1 MMMLSIDNIIHKTS
15 HNELRTL
22 PVGRGRNNKAV
33 AFIFNRLHAS
43 GMSVYTELSRSDFEA
58 ILSGYELGALRGF
71 EGIAAGI
78 ENSNFFID
86 TDSGR
91 YVLTIFERMA
101 DDELPYF
108 MKLMKYLSHH
118 GIPCPDV
125 MVRHDGELIF
135 DIHDDGHNKKGCII
149 SCLPG
154 RTLDE
159 LNPAQLRSS
168 GRALA
173 QLHLAGREFPD
184 HRNNP
189 TGTEWLAD
197 RIDDMMADVEERY
210 GEGSA
215 MLLYDEMN
223 FQQEQSFDLPAGVIH
238 GDLFVDNILFEG
250 DEVTGIIDFYYAHD
264 AAYASDIAVSLN
276 AQAVLLGKDDSERM
290 QAFLEGYESLRPL
303 SEAEQ
308 KALPVLLRLGALR
321 FWVSRLYDALY
332 PRGGAMT
339 QTKNPEEYRKKLVL
353 HRSS

>member
-1 MMMLSIDNIIHKTS
+1 
-15 HNELRTL
+15 
-22 PVGRGRNNKAV
+22 
-33 AFIFNRLHAS
+33 
-43 GMSVYTELSRSDFEA
+43 MSVYTELSQTDFEA
-58 ILSGYELGALRGF
+58 ILSDYTLGALRGF

-108 MKLMKYLSHH
+108 MKLMKHLSHH
-118 GIPCPDV
+118 GLSCPDV
-125 MVRHDGELIF
+125 MVRQHGELIF
-135 DIHDDGHNKKGCII
+135 DIHGGEKDKKGCII
-149 SCLPG
+149 SCLSG

-159 LNPAQLRSS
+159 LNLAQLKSS

-173 QLHLAGREFPD
+173 QLHLAGKDFPD
-184 HRNNP
+184 HRSNP
-189 TGTEWLAD
+189 TGTDWLAD
-197 RIDDMMADVEERY
+197 RIDEMMGGVQEKY

-215 MLLYDEMN
+215 QLLYDEMN
-223 FQQEQSFDLPAGVIH
+223 FQQEQKFDLPSGVIH

-250 DEVTGIIDFYYAHD
+250 DDVSGIIDFYYAHT
-264 AAYASDIAVSLN
+264 AAFAMDIAISLN
-276 AQAVLLGKDDSERM
+276 AQAVLLGKDDRARM
-290 QAFLEGYESLRPL
+290 QAFLDGYSELRPL

-339 QTKNPEEYRKKLVL
+339 QTKNPEEYRKKLVI
-353 HRSS
+353 HRAS